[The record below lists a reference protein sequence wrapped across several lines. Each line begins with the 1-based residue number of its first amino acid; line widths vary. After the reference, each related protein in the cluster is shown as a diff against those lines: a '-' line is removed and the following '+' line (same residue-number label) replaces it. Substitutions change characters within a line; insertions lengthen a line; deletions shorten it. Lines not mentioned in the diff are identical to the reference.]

1 MQKLSRLAASD
12 FFGRVIGFRIE
23 FGWWV
28 FDGTEVACQRPSWNY
43 RKKDGGG
50 LILDMYP
57 HWRYVIENT
66 LGPMRRVITAMSTAT
81 PERIDERGARYDV
94 DVEDNASTLIELES
108 GAIGTILSSWATRV
122 RRDDLLTFQI
132 DGTKGSAIAGLHKC
146 WTTTNAQTPRTAH
159 FSIAT
164 DLNVDYRANWHE
176 VTDCGP
182 FKNPY
187 RIGWE
192 NFLRHVVDR
201 RADAGRFRRRH
212 PRRAVRRSVLSQ
224 HEGRNMGETR
234 RALIT
239 GRSAGLGRAIAVA
252 LAREGYD
259 LALTEL
265 SADALKDTL
274 AEPEIKKRKAVAIA
288 LDLRSQDSIKA
299 AFERATKE
307 LGDIDLLVN
316 NAGRALLK
324 PVVDVTDAEWDD
336 VIDTNLKGAFFL
348 SQLFGRACI
357 ARNRPG
363 VIVSMASTHGMTG
376 IAGRSVYGISKAGLI
391 QMTRMLAIEWA
402 DKNIRVNAIAP
413 TTVMTESR
421 QQLLSDPD
429 KRAAAL
435 SRIPSGRF
443 ATPEEIAAAVVY
455 LASPG
460 AASVTGHTLPV
471 DGGLTAI

>member
-1 MQKLSRLAASD
+1 MATK
-12 FFGRVIGFRIE
+12 
-23 FGWWV
+23 
-28 FDGTEVACQRPSWNY
+28 
-43 RKKDGGG
+43 
-50 LILDMYP
+50 
-57 HWRYVIENT
+57 
-66 LGPMRRVITAMSTAT
+66 TAM
-81 PERIDERGARYDV
+81 
-94 DVEDNASTLIELES
+94 
-108 GAIGTILSSWATRV
+108 
-122 RRDDLLTFQI
+122 
-132 DGTKGSAIAGLHKC
+132 
-146 WTTTNAQTPRTAH
+146 
-159 FSIAT
+159 
-164 DLNVDYRANWHE
+164 
-176 VTDCGP
+176 
-182 FKNPY
+182 
-187 RIGWE
+187 
-192 NFLRHVVDR
+192 
-201 RADAGRFRRRH
+201 
-212 PRRAVRRSVLSQ
+212 
-224 HEGRNMGETR
+224 
-234 RALIT
+234 IT
-239 GRSAGLGRAIAVA
+239 GTSAGLGRAIAVA

-265 SADALKDTL
+265 STEALKDTL
-274 AEPEIKKRKAVAIA
+274 AESDIKRRKAVAIA

-299 AFERATKE
+299 AFTRATNE

-348 SQLFGRACI
+348 SRLFGRACI

-402 DKNIRVNAIAP
+402 DQNIRVNAIAP

-429 KRAAAL
+429 KRVAAL

>member
-1 MQKLSRLAASD
+1 M
-12 FFGRVIGFRIE
+12 
-23 FGWWV
+23 
-28 FDGTEVACQRPSWNY
+28 
-43 RKKDGGG
+43 
-50 LILDMYP
+50 
-57 HWRYVIENT
+57 
-66 LGPMRRVITAMSTAT
+66 
-81 PERIDERGARYDV
+81 
-94 DVEDNASTLIELES
+94 
-108 GAIGTILSSWATRV
+108 
-122 RRDDLLTFQI
+122 
-132 DGTKGSAIAGLHKC
+132 
-146 WTTTNAQTPRTAH
+146 
-159 FSIAT
+159 
-164 DLNVDYRANWHE
+164 
-176 VTDCGP
+176 
-182 FKNPY
+182 
-187 RIGWE
+187 
-192 NFLRHVVDR
+192 
-201 RADAGRFRRRH
+201 ADA
-212 PRRAVRRSVLSQ
+212 
-224 HEGRNMGETR
+224 R

-239 GRSAGLGRAIAVA
+239 GTSAGLGRAIAVA

-265 SADALKDTL
+265 DTAMLKDTL
-274 AEPEIKKRKAVAIA
+274 AESAIANRKAVPIA
-288 LDLRSQDSIKA
+288 LDLRSQSSIKA
-299 AFERATKE
+299 AFERATGALGE
-307 LGDIDLLVN
+307 LDLLVN
-316 NAGRALLK
+316 SAGRALLK

-357 ARNRPG
+357 AKGRPG

-421 QQLLSDPD
+421 QQLLADPD

-435 SRIPSGRF
+435 ARIPSGRF

-460 AASVTGHTLPV
+460 AASVTGVTLPV

>member
-1 MQKLSRLAASD
+1 M
-12 FFGRVIGFRIE
+12 
-23 FGWWV
+23 
-28 FDGTEVACQRPSWNY
+28 
-43 RKKDGGG
+43 
-50 LILDMYP
+50 
-57 HWRYVIENT
+57 
-66 LGPMRRVITAMSTAT
+66 
-81 PERIDERGARYDV
+81 
-94 DVEDNASTLIELES
+94 
-108 GAIGTILSSWATRV
+108 
-122 RRDDLLTFQI
+122 
-132 DGTKGSAIAGLHKC
+132 
-146 WTTTNAQTPRTAH
+146 
-159 FSIAT
+159 
-164 DLNVDYRANWHE
+164 ANK
-176 VTDCGP
+176 T
-182 FKNPY
+182 
-187 RIGWE
+187 
-192 NFLRHVVDR
+192 
-201 RADAGRFRRRH
+201 
-212 PRRAVRRSVLSQ
+212 
-224 HEGRNMGETR
+224 
-234 RALIT
+234 ALIT
-239 GRSAGLGRAIAVA
+239 GCSAGLGRAIAVA

-265 SADALKDTL
+265 STEALKDTL
-274 AEPEIKKRKAVAIA
+274 AESEIKQRKAVAIA

-299 AFERATKE
+299 AFARAT
-307 LGDIDLLVN
+307 
-316 NAGRALLK
+316 
-324 PVVDVTDAEWDD
+324 
-336 VIDTNLKGAFFL
+336 IDTNLKGAFFL

-402 DKNIRVNAIAP
+402 DQNIRVNAIAP

-471 DGGLTAI
+471 DGGLTAV

>member
-1 MQKLSRLAASD
+1 
-12 FFGRVIGFRIE
+12 
-23 FGWWV
+23 
-28 FDGTEVACQRPSWNY
+28 
-43 RKKDGGG
+43 
-50 LILDMYP
+50 
-57 HWRYVIENT
+57 
-66 LGPMRRVITAMSTAT
+66 
-81 PERIDERGARYDV
+81 
-94 DVEDNASTLIELES
+94 
-108 GAIGTILSSWATRV
+108 
-122 RRDDLLTFQI
+122 
-132 DGTKGSAIAGLHKC
+132 
-146 WTTTNAQTPRTAH
+146 
-159 FSIAT
+159 
-164 DLNVDYRANWHE
+164 
-176 VTDCGP
+176 
-182 FKNPY
+182 
-187 RIGWE
+187 
-192 NFLRHVVDR
+192 
-201 RADAGRFRRRH
+201 
-212 PRRAVRRSVLSQ
+212 
-224 HEGRNMGETR
+224 MGEAR

-239 GRSAGLGRAIAVA
+239 GCSAGLGRAIAVA

-265 SADALKDTL
+265 SSEALKDTL
-274 AEPEIKKRKAVAIA
+274 AESEIKQRKAVAIA
-288 LDLRSQDSIKA
+288 LDLRSQDSITA
-299 AFERATKE
+299 AFECATKE

-324 PVVDVTDAEWDD
+324 PVVDVTDADWDD

-357 ARNRPG
+357 AGNRPG

-429 KRAAAL
+429 KRAAAR
-435 SRIPSGRF
+435 SRIPYGRF

-455 LASPG
+455 LTSPG
-460 AASVTGHTLPV
+460 ASSVTGHTLPV

>member
-1 MQKLSRLAASD
+1 
-12 FFGRVIGFRIE
+12 
-23 FGWWV
+23 
-28 FDGTEVACQRPSWNY
+28 
-43 RKKDGGG
+43 
-50 LILDMYP
+50 
-57 HWRYVIENT
+57 
-66 LGPMRRVITAMSTAT
+66 
-81 PERIDERGARYDV
+81 
-94 DVEDNASTLIELES
+94 
-108 GAIGTILSSWATRV
+108 
-122 RRDDLLTFQI
+122 
-132 DGTKGSAIAGLHKC
+132 
-146 WTTTNAQTPRTAH
+146 
-159 FSIAT
+159 
-164 DLNVDYRANWHE
+164 
-176 VTDCGP
+176 
-182 FKNPY
+182 
-187 RIGWE
+187 
-192 NFLRHVVDR
+192 
-201 RADAGRFRRRH
+201 
-212 PRRAVRRSVLSQ
+212 
-224 HEGRNMGETR
+224 MGETR

-239 GRSAGLGRAIAVA
+239 GCSAGLGRAIAVA

-265 SADALKDTL
+265 SAAALKDTL
-274 AEPEIKKRKAVAIA
+274 AESEIKQRTAVAVA
-288 LDLRSQDSIKA
+288 LDLRSQGSIKA
-299 AFERATKE
+299 AFARATTE

-402 DKNIRVNAIAP
+402 DQNIRVNAIAP

-435 SRIPSGRF
+435 ARIPSGRF
-443 ATPEEIAAAVVY
+443 ATPKEIAAAVVY